1 METLF
6 GSFKRKLRQK
16 IGCKKLTNHFKGMHP
31 DEFLL
36 ENLNNPIYLNLLYD
50 GSIDN
55 LIKEYPKVDQK
66 AKEIR
71 LARKTNKEFIDLK
84 KKSLRNENFIK
95 SFAISLKSFLKTG

>member
-6 GSFKRKLRQK
+6 ASFKRKLRQK

-95 SFAISLKSFLKTG
+95 SFAKSFKTFLKTG